1 MPVQADEQADH
12 DAHAAGNGGHCQ
24 GGPAAVD
31 KEAEQDGH
39 DNEQQGDHGHGRVG
53 GRGGGV
59 QHAVHIGGLE
69 GAGHD
74 GGESGHHQHQGQ
86 VGKDQEQLLGTV
98 ADVQGDHLAD
108 GLALVADGSEQ
119 GTVVMD
125 GAEKDA
131 ADQHPQHHRHP
142 AEYGGLD
149 GAVDGAGA
157 GDRRK
162 VVAHQHRSLG
172 GDIVHAVLQLM
183 GRGGPGV
190 IHAPLLGKPSAVE
203 DVTYDQN
210 DNANGKN

>member
-1 MPVQADEQADH
+1 MA
-12 DAHAAGNGGHCQ
+12 
-24 GGPAAVD
+24 
-31 KEAEQDGH
+31 
-39 DNEQQGDHGHGRVG
+39 
-53 GRGGGV
+53 GV
-59 QHAVHIGGLE
+59 QKMKVSCENNIVTVDGVNDFTLSQILECGQCFHFDKLDEEVYEVVAFGRAVKMEQTDKVLRIYGSSMEDYEGIWKLYLDMDNDYGLIKQSVIK
-69 GAGHD
+69 A
-74 GGESGHHQHQGQ
+74 
-86 VGKDQEQLLGTV
+86 
-98 ADVQGDHLAD
+98 
-108 GLALVADGSEQ
+108 
-119 GTVVMD
+119 
-125 GAEKDA
+125 
-131 ADQHPQHHRHP
+131 
-142 AEYGGLD
+142 D